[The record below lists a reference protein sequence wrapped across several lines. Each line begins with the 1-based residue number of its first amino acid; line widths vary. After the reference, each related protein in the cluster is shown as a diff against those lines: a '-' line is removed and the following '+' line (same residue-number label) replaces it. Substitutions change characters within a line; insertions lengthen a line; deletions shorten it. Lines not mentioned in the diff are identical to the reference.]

1 MGIEIMLNQI
11 IIMYFLMTFGYFM
24 IKKEF
29 LNEEGSKQIS
39 SILLKIVTPVV
50 IINSFNIEF
59 SLAKLQEL
67 LLTFLLALLFLGVG
81 FIIARVLLGKENRL
95 EQFAAAFPNVGFFG
109 IPLVQGLLGS
119 EALFYVSVII
129 VAYNIYSW
137 TYGVYLVSGRRDF
150 INLKVLLT
158 NPASIGLW
166 VGLAIFFSPWT
177 LPNGL
182 SESLTMVAN
191 LNTPLAMFVL
201 GSYIAESS
209 LSEIFKSKMPY
220 KACAIKQIIIP
231 IVIIFVLKLVPNT
244 LESLKNVLMI
254 TLSTPAGVS
263 MAMFAQQ
270 YKMDFAYGARMIS
283 LSTLLS
289 IITIPLILFIANMVW

>member
-1 MGIEIMLNQI
+1 MGLKIVLNQI

-24 IKKEF
+24 IKKGF
-29 LNEEGSKQIS
+29 LNQEGSKQIS
-39 SILLKIVTPVV
+39 NILLKIVTPVV
-50 IINSFNIEF
+50 IINSFNIKF
-59 SLAKLQEL
+59 SIAGLQKLM
-67 LLTFLLALLFLGVG
+67 LTFILALIVLGIG
-81 FIIARVLLGKENRL
+81 FIIARILLGKDNRL

-109 IPLVQGLLGS
+109 IPLVQGLLGN
-119 EALFYVSVII
+119 EALFYLSMVL

-137 TYGVYLVSGRRDF
+137 TYGVYLVSGQRGL
-150 INLKVLLT
+150 IHLKILLI

-166 VGLAIFFSPWT
+166 IGLAIFFSPWA
-177 LPNGL
+177 LPEVL
-182 SESLTMVAN
+182 AESLDMVAS

-209 LSEIFKSKMPY
+209 LSEIFKNKMPY
-220 KACAIKQIIIP
+220 KTCVIKQIIIP

-244 LESLKNVLMI
+244 LELLKNVLMI
-254 TLSTPAGVS
+254 AVSTPTGVT

-270 YKMDFAYGARMIS
+270 YKVDFAYGARMVS

-289 IITIPLILFIANMVW
+289 IITIPLILLISNIVW